1 MIADVLSTT
10 YIEFNLKT
18 DHIGGVFLQ
27 KLLMVKIFEV
37 CIDCPCART
46 VQVFYSA
53 LGIWCET
60 HCIHYASIPSRL
72 AIGPAPTSI
81 SSASDSEPAFITNL
95 DALRSDNPPH
105 RHWPS
110 RLLNDAADLCYS
122 SCLALRLSLSIGLEE
137 VDIQIPDYK
146 RWTAAVK
153 EVDTFGGMIRQ
164 CW

>member
-1 MIADVLSTT
+1 MTVRVHGLSKSSIPPSAYGARPIA
-10 YIEFNLKT
+10 YK
-18 DHIGGVFLQ
+18 
-27 KLLMVKIFEV
+27 
-37 CIDCPCART
+37 
-46 VQVFYSA
+46 Y
-53 LGIWCET
+53 
-60 HCIHYASIPSRL
+60 YASIPSRL

-110 RLLNDAADLCYS
+110 RLLNDAADFCYS